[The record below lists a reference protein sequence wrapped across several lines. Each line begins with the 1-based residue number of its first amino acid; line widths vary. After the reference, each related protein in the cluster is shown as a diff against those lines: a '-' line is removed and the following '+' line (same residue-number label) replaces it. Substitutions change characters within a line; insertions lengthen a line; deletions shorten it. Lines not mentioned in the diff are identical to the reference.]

1 MNTFLLHYCC
11 LCQIHKNSEEFFL
24 FGKVTGRKCLK
35 VFPLRIDL
43 YNVKHSMMLLKY
55 EDNIGYFKGIKMSL
69 YAEEEERVNLDLSN

>member
-1 MNTFLLHYCC
+1 V
-11 LCQIHKNSEEFFL
+11 KD
-24 FGKVTGRKCLK
+24 RKCLK